1 MLGLVALTAS
11 ASAMALTP
19 WQKIDHPVAGAPQAV
34 GGFANGCVIGAQ
46 PLPLNSPNYQVMRT
60 DQRRYF
66 GHPDLLAFIQRLSSQ
81 ANQKA
86 LGTVLIG
93 DMAMPAGGRF
103 SSGHASHQSG
113 LDVDIWLQ
121 LPRQRWSAQQ
131 LLKPQ
136 PIDLVSGDGKQ
147 VVARQWQPQIESLI
161 KLAAQDADVT
171 RIFVN
176 PAIKQRLC
184 AWTPAPIA
192 PGCTRCA
199 RGSAIART
207 CTCACVARPTALNV
221 KSRIRRRRATAAA
234 PNWRAGSCRINR
246 TPNRANRCRRRYRRP
261 VRHCWITISQRNNT
275 WTGSSSAPRCSGC
288 CLQ

>member
-1 MLGLVALTAS
+1 MKKWLLGFAALIAS
-11 ASAMALTP
+11 SSALALTP
-19 WQKIDHPVAGAPQAV
+19 WQKIDHPVSGTAQAV
-34 GGFANGCVIGAQ
+34 GGFANGCIIGAH
-46 PLPLNSPNYQVMRT
+46 PLPLNSPDYQVMRT

-147 VVARQWQPQIESLI
+147 VVDRQWQPQIESLI
-161 KLAAQDADVT
+161 KMAAQDSEVT

-184 AWTPAPIA
+184 QDAGVDRAWLHKVRPWFGHRAHMHVRL
-192 PGCTRCA
+192 RC
-199 RGSAIART
+199 
-207 CTCACVARPTALNV
+207 P
-221 KSRIRRRRATAAA
+221 
-234 PNWRAGSCRINR
+234 AGSLECLDQDAPPLGDGCGAELASWFKPHQ
-246 TPNRANRCRRRYRRP
+246 PNANPVKKEPPPLPPTCQALLDNHFANR
-261 VRHCWITISQRNNT
+261 
-275 WTGSSSAPRCSGC
+275 
-288 CLQ
+288 

>member
-1 MLGLVALTAS
+1 MKKWLLGFAALIAS
-11 ASAMALTP
+11 SSALALTP
-19 WQKIDHPVAGAPQAV
+19 WQKIDHPVSGTAQAV
-34 GGFANGCVIGAQ
+34 GGFANGCIIGAH
-46 PLPLNSPNYQVMRT
+46 PLPLNSPDYQVMRT

-147 VVARQWQPQIESLI
+147 VVDRQWQPQIESLI
-161 KLAAQDADVT
+161 KMAAQDSEVT

-184 AWTPAPIA
+184 QDAGVDRAWLHKVRPWFGHRAHMHVRL
-192 PGCTRCA
+192 RC
-199 RGSAIART
+199 
-207 CTCACVARPTALNV
+207 P
-221 KSRIRRRRATAAA
+221 
-234 PNWRAGSCRINR
+234 AGSLECLDQDAPPVGDGCGAELASWFKPHQ
-246 TPNRANRCRRRYRRP
+246 PNANPVKKEPPPLPPTCQALLDNHFANR
-261 VRHCWITISQRNNT
+261 
-275 WTGSSSAPRCSGC
+275 
-288 CLQ
+288 

>member
-1 MLGLVALTAS
+1 MKKWLLGFVALIAS
-11 ASAMALTP
+11 SSALALTP
-19 WQKIDHPVAGAPQAV
+19 WQKIDHPVSGTAQAV
-34 GGFANGCVIGAQ
+34 GGFANGCIIGAH
-46 PLPLNSPNYQVMRT
+46 PLPLNSPDYQVMRT

-147 VVARQWQPQIESLI
+147 VVERQWQPQIESLI
-161 KLAAQDADVT
+161 KMAAQDSEVT

-184 AWTPAPIA
+184 QDADADRGWLHKVRPWFGHRAHMHVRL
-192 PGCTRCA
+192 RC
-199 RGSAIART
+199 
-207 CTCACVARPTALNV
+207 P
-221 KSRIRRRRATAAA
+221 
-234 PNWRAGSCRINR
+234 AGSLECLDQDAPPVGDGCGAELASWFKPHQ
-246 TPNRANRCRRRYRRP
+246 PNANPVKKEPPPLPPTCQALLDSHFANR
-261 VRHCWITISQRNNT
+261 
-275 WTGSSSAPRCSGC
+275 
-288 CLQ
+288 

>member
-1 MLGLVALTAS
+1 MKKWMLGIVALIAS
-11 ASAMALTP
+11 SSALALTP
-19 WQKIDHPVAGAPQAV
+19 WQKIDHPVSGAAQAV
-34 GGFANGCVIGAQ
+34 GGFANGCIIGAH
-46 PLPLNSPNYQVMRT
+46 PLPLNSPDYQVMRT

-147 VVARQWQPQIESLI
+147 VVDRQWQPQIESLI
-161 KLAAQDADVT
+161 KMAAQDSEVT

-184 AWTPAPIA
+184 QDAGADRGWLHKVRPWFGHRAHMHVRL
-192 PGCTRCA
+192 RC
-199 RGSAIART
+199 
-207 CTCACVARPTALNV
+207 P
-221 KSRIRRRRATAAA
+221 
-234 PNWRAGSCRINR
+234 AGSLECLDQDSPPVGDGCGAELASWFKPHQ
-246 TPNRANRCRRRYRRP
+246 PNANPVKKEPPPLPPTCQALLDSHFANR
-261 VRHCWITISQRNNT
+261 
-275 WTGSSSAPRCSGC
+275 
-288 CLQ
+288 

>member
-1 MLGLVALTAS
+1 MKKRLLGFAALIAS
-11 ASAMALTP
+11 SSALALTP
-19 WQKIDHPVAGAPQAV
+19 WQKIDHPVSGTAQAV
-34 GGFANGCVIGAQ
+34 GGFANGCIIGAH
-46 PLPLNSPNYQVMRT
+46 PLPLNSPDYQVMRT

-147 VVARQWQPQIESLI
+147 VVDRQWQPQIESLI
-161 KLAAQDADVT
+161 KMAAQDSEVT

-184 AWTPAPIA
+184 QDAGADRGWLHKVRPWFGHRAHMHVRL
-192 PGCTRCA
+192 RC
-199 RGSAIART
+199 
-207 CTCACVARPTALNV
+207 P
-221 KSRIRRRRATAAA
+221 
-234 PNWRAGSCRINR
+234 AGSLECLDQDAPPVGDGCGAELASWFKPHQ
-246 TPNRANRCRRRYRRP
+246 PNANPVKKEPPPLPPTCQALLDSHFANR
-261 VRHCWITISQRNNT
+261 
-275 WTGSSSAPRCSGC
+275 
-288 CLQ
+288 

>member
-1 MLGLVALTAS
+1 MKKWLLGFAALITSSS
-11 ASAMALTP
+11 ALALTP
-19 WQKIDHPVAGAPQAV
+19 WQKIDHPVSGTAQAV
-34 GGFANGCVIGAQ
+34 GGFANGCIIGAH
-46 PLPLNSPNYQVMRT
+46 PLPLNSPDYQVMRT

-147 VVARQWQPQIESLI
+147 VVDRQWQPQIESLI
-161 KLAAQDADVT
+161 KMAAQDSEVT

-184 AWTPAPIA
+184 QDAGADRDWLHKVRPWFGHRAHMHVRL
-192 PGCTRCA
+192 RC
-199 RGSAIART
+199 
-207 CTCACVARPTALNV
+207 P
-221 KSRIRRRRATAAA
+221 
-234 PNWRAGSCRINR
+234 AGSLECLDQDAPPVGDGCGAELASWFKPHQ
-246 TPNRANRCRRRYRRP
+246 PNANPVKKEPPPLPPTCQALLDSHFANR
-261 VRHCWITISQRNNT
+261 
-275 WTGSSSAPRCSGC
+275 
-288 CLQ
+288 

>member
-1 MLGLVALTAS
+1 MKKWLLGFAALIAS
-11 ASAMALTP
+11 SSALALTP
-19 WQKIDHPVAGAPQAV
+19 WQKIDHPVSGTAQAV
-34 GGFANGCVIGAQ
+34 GGFANGCIIGAH
-46 PLPLNSPNYQVMRT
+46 PLPLSSPDYQVMRT

-147 VVARQWQPQIESLI
+147 VVDRQWQPQIESLI
-161 KLAAQDADVT
+161 KMAAQDSEVT

-184 AWTPAPIA
+184 QDAGADRAWLHKVRPWFGHRAHMHVRL
-192 PGCTRCA
+192 RC
-199 RGSAIART
+199 
-207 CTCACVARPTALNV
+207 P
-221 KSRIRRRRATAAA
+221 
-234 PNWRAGSCRINR
+234 AGSLECLDQDAPPVGDGCGAELASWFKPHQ
-246 TPNRANRCRRRYRRP
+246 PNANPVKKEPPPLPPTCQALLDNHFANR
-261 VRHCWITISQRNNT
+261 
-275 WTGSSSAPRCSGC
+275 
-288 CLQ
+288 

>member
-1 MLGLVALTAS
+1 MKKWMLGLVALIAS
-11 ASAMALTP
+11 GSALALTP
-19 WQKIDHPVAGAPQAV
+19 WQKIDHPVSGTAQAV
-34 GGFANGCVIGAQ
+34 GGFANGCVIGAH
-46 PLPLNSPNYQVMRT
+46 PLPLNSPDYQVMRT

-147 VVARQWQPQIESLI
+147 VVDRQWQPQIESLI
-161 KLAAQDADVT
+161 KMAAQDSEVT

-184 AWTPAPIA
+184 QDAGADRGWLHKVRPWFGHRAHMHVRLRCPVGSLECLDQDAP
-192 PGCTRCA
+192 PVGDGCGA
-199 RGSAIART
+199 ELASWFKPHQPNANPVKKEPPPLPPT
-207 CTCACVARPTALNV
+207 CQALLD
-221 KSRIRRRRATAAA
+221 SHF
-234 PNWRAGSCRINR
+234 
-246 TPNRANRCRRRYRRP
+246 ANR
-261 VRHCWITISQRNNT
+261 
-275 WTGSSSAPRCSGC
+275 
-288 CLQ
+288 

>member
-1 MLGLVALTAS
+1 MKKWLLGFAALIAS
-11 ASAMALTP
+11 SSALALTP
-19 WQKIDHPVAGAPQAV
+19 WQKIDHPVSGTAQAV
-34 GGFANGCVIGAQ
+34 GGFANGCIIGAH
-46 PLPLNSPNYQVMRT
+46 PLPLNSPDYQVMRT

-147 VVARQWQPQIESLI
+147 VVDRQWQPQIESLI
-161 KLAAQDADVT
+161 KMAAQDSEVT

-184 AWTPAPIA
+184 QDTGADRGWLHKIRPWFGHRAHMHVRL
-192 PGCTRCA
+192 RC
-199 RGSAIART
+199 
-207 CTCACVARPTALNV
+207 P
-221 KSRIRRRRATAAA
+221 
-234 PNWRAGSCRINR
+234 AGSLECLDQDAPPVGDGCGAELASWFKPHQ
-246 TPNRANRCRRRYRRP
+246 PNANPVKKEPPPLPPTCQALLDSHFANR
-261 VRHCWITISQRNNT
+261 
-275 WTGSSSAPRCSGC
+275 
-288 CLQ
+288 

>member
-1 MLGLVALTAS
+1 MKKWMLGLVALIAS
-11 ASAMALTP
+11 GSALALTP
-19 WQKIDHPVAGAPQAV
+19 WQKIDHPVSGAAQAV
-34 GGFANGCVIGAQ
+34 GGFANGCVIGAH
-46 PLPLNSPNYQVMRT
+46 PLPLNSPDYQVMRT

-147 VVARQWQPQIESLI
+147 VVDRQWQPQIESLI
-161 KLAAQDADVT
+161 KMAAQDREVT

-184 AWTPAPIA
+184 QDAGADRAWLHKVRPWFGHRAHMHVRL
-192 PGCTRCA
+192 RC
-199 RGSAIART
+199 
-207 CTCACVARPTALNV
+207 P
-221 KSRIRRRRATAAA
+221 
-234 PNWRAGSCRINR
+234 AGSLECLDQDAPPVGDGCGAELASWFKPHQ
-246 TPNRANRCRRRYRRP
+246 PNANPVKKEPPPLPPTCQALLDNHFANR
-261 VRHCWITISQRNNT
+261 
-275 WTGSSSAPRCSGC
+275 
-288 CLQ
+288 

>member
-1 MLGLVALTAS
+1 MKKWMLGLVALIAS
-11 ASAMALTP
+11 GSALALTP
-19 WQKIDHPVAGAPQAV
+19 WQKIDHPVTGTAQAV
-34 GGFANGCVIGAQ
+34 GGFANGCIIGAH
-46 PLPLNSPNYQVMRT
+46 PLPLNSPDYQVMRT

-147 VVARQWQPQIESLI
+147 VVDRQWQPQIESLI
-161 KLAAQDADVT
+161 KMAAQDSEVT

-184 AWTPAPIA
+184 QDAGADRGWLHKVRPWFGHRAHMHVRL
-192 PGCTRCA
+192 RC
-199 RGSAIART
+199 
-207 CTCACVARPTALNV
+207 P
-221 KSRIRRRRATAAA
+221 
-234 PNWRAGSCRINR
+234 AGSLECLDQDAPPVGDGCGAELASWFKPHQ
-246 TPNRANRCRRRYRRP
+246 PNANPVKKEPPPLPPTCQALLDSHFANR
-261 VRHCWITISQRNNT
+261 
-275 WTGSSSAPRCSGC
+275 
-288 CLQ
+288 

>member
-1 MLGLVALTAS
+1 MKRWLLGFAALIAS
-11 ASAMALTP
+11 SSALALTP
-19 WQKIDHPVAGAPQAV
+19 WQKIDHPVSGTAQAV
-34 GGFANGCVIGAQ
+34 GGFANGCIIGAH
-46 PLPLNSPNYQVMRT
+46 PLPLNSPDYQVMRT

-147 VVARQWQPQIESLI
+147 VVDRQWQPQIESLI
-161 KLAAQDADVT
+161 KMAAQDSEVT

-184 AWTPAPIA
+184 QDAGADRGWLHKVRPWFGHRAHMHVRL
-192 PGCTRCA
+192 RC
-199 RGSAIART
+199 
-207 CTCACVARPTALNV
+207 P
-221 KSRIRRRRATAAA
+221 
-234 PNWRAGSCRINR
+234 AGSLECLDQDAPPVGDGCGAELASWFKPHQ
-246 TPNRANRCRRRYRRP
+246 PNANPVKKEPPPLPPTCQALLDSHFANR
-261 VRHCWITISQRNNT
+261 
-275 WTGSSSAPRCSGC
+275 
-288 CLQ
+288 

>member
-1 MLGLVALTAS
+1 MKKWMLGVVALIAS
-11 ASAMALTP
+11 GSALALTP
-19 WQKIDHPVAGAPQAV
+19 WQKIDHPVSGTAQAV
-34 GGFANGCVIGAQ
+34 GGFANGCIIGAH
-46 PLPLNSPNYQVMRT
+46 PLPLNSPDYQVMRT

-147 VVARQWQPQIESLI
+147 VVDRQWQPQIESLI
-161 KLAAQDADVT
+161 KMAAQDSEVT

-184 AWTPAPIA
+184 QDAGADRGWLHKVRPWFGHRAHMHVRL
-192 PGCTRCA
+192 RC
-199 RGSAIART
+199 
-207 CTCACVARPTALNV
+207 P
-221 KSRIRRRRATAAA
+221 
-234 PNWRAGSCRINR
+234 AGSLECLDQDAPPVGDGCGAELASWFKPHQ
-246 TPNRANRCRRRYRRP
+246 PNANPVKKEPPPLPPTCQALLDSHFANR
-261 VRHCWITISQRNNT
+261 
-275 WTGSSSAPRCSGC
+275 
-288 CLQ
+288 

>member
-1 MLGLVALTAS
+1 MKNWMLGLVALTAS

-34 GGFANGCVIGAQ
+34 GGFANGCIIGAQ

-147 VVARQWQPQIESLI
+147 VVASQWQPQIESLI
-161 KLAAQDADVT
+161 KLAAQDAEVT

-184 AWTPAPIA
+184 SMPAPIA

-199 RGSAIART
+199 RGSAIVRT
-207 CTCACVARPTALNV
+207 CTCACAARPAALECREQDTPPPGDGCGAELASWFVPHQPNAKPG
-221 KSRIRRRRATAAA
+221 KSVPPPLPPTCQALLD
-234 PNWRAGSCRINR
+234 
-246 TPNRANRCRRRYRRP
+246 
-261 VRHCWITISQRNNT
+261 HHF
-275 WTGSSSAPRCSGC
+275 SAE
-288 CLQ
+288 

>member
-1 MLGLVALTAS
+1 MKKWMLVIAALVAS
-11 ASAMALTP
+11 SSAMALTP
-19 WQKIDHPVAGAPQAV
+19 WQKINNPVSGTPQAV
-34 GGFANGCVIGAQ
+34 GEFSNGCIIGAQ
-46 PLPLNSPNYQVMRT
+46 SLPVNSADYQVMRT

-66 GHPDLLAFIQRLSSQ
+66 GHPDLVAFIQRLSQQASQ
-81 ANQKA
+81 KS

-136 PIDLVSGDGKQ
+136 PIDLVAADGKQ
-147 VVARQWQPQIESLI
+147 VVDRLWQPQIESLI
-161 KLAAQDADVT
+161 KLAAQDSEVT

-184 AWTPAPIA
+184 QD
-192 PGCTRCA
+192 
-199 RGSAIART
+199 
-207 CTCACVARPTALNV
+207 
-221 KSRIRRRRATAAA
+221 
-234 PNWRAGSCRINR
+234 AGSDRSWLHKVRPWFAHRAHMHVRLRCPAGSQECQDQAPPPDGDGCGAELASWFKPHQ
-246 TPNRANRCRRRYRRP
+246 PNANP
-261 VRHCWITISQRNNT
+261 VKTEPPPLPPTCQALLDNHFAKR
-275 WTGSSSAPRCSGC
+275 
-288 CLQ
+288 

>member
-1 MLGLVALTAS
+1 MKKWMLGLVALMAS
-11 ASAMALTP
+11 GSALALTP
-19 WQKIDHPVAGAPQAV
+19 WQKIDHPVSGTAQAV
-34 GGFANGCVIGAQ
+34 GGFANGCIIGAH
-46 PLPLNSPNYQVMRT
+46 PLPLNSPGYQVMRT

-147 VVARQWQPQIESLI
+147 VVDRQWQPQIESLI
-161 KLAAQDADVT
+161 KMAAQDSEVT

-184 AWTPAPIA
+184 QDAGADRGWLHKVRPWFGHRAHMHVRL
-192 PGCTRCA
+192 RC
-199 RGSAIART
+199 
-207 CTCACVARPTALNV
+207 P
-221 KSRIRRRRATAAA
+221 
-234 PNWRAGSCRINR
+234 AGSLECLDQDAPPVGDGCGAELASWFKPHQ
-246 TPNRANRCRRRYRRP
+246 PNANPVKKEPPPPPPTCQALLDSHFANR
-261 VRHCWITISQRNNT
+261 
-275 WTGSSSAPRCSGC
+275 
-288 CLQ
+288 